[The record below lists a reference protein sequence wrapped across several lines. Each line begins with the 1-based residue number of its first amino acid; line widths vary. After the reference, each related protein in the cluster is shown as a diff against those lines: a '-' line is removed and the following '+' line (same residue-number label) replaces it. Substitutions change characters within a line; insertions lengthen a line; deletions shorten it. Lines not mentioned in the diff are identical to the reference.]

1 MAKKRFVMGGTP
13 ADEGILAAKL
23 ERITRVS
30 AREVMEAVDEAT
42 KASLAGMGL
51 EAFRFDADACP
62 EERWMVLKIKI
73 RPVGRV

>member
-1 MAKKRFVMGGTP
+1 MAKRMGIGTTP

-23 ERITRVS
+23 EGITRASV
-30 AREVMEAVDEAT
+30 REVMEAVDEAT
-42 KASLAGMGL
+42 KATLAGMGL